1 MNPCRHGIWF
11 APTSL
16 EHACSKNLL
25 EMMAFNP
32 KVENEPQGTAGWEN
46 LSGKGAVKSHK
57 PCYEHLLHSLAGRH
71 CSPENTSSTHVNSW
85 LMQKEMFFVESL
97 SYLLVP
103 IFQPSDG
110 VYLTK
115 VSLLL
120 SWETGKI
127 MSCFW
132 GTIMKAIWWLTFL
145 MWRID
150 FKIVRPITGSC
161 PSASLKANHVSS
173 FLHLSQT

>member
-16 EHACSKNLL
+16 EHACSKNRL

-32 KVENEPQGTAGWEN
+32 KVENEPQGAAGWEKSVWKGGSEVSQALLWASLAF
-46 LSGKGAVKSHK
+46 LSWETLF
-57 PCYEHLLHSLAGRH
+57 PREHLFHPRQLLANAERDVF
-71 CSPENTSSTHVNSW
+71 CWVPVLSPCVHLPTQW
-85 LMQKEMFFVESL
+85 WSL
-97 SYLLVP
+97 S
-103 IFQPSDG
+103 
-110 VYLTK
+110 TK

-132 GTIMKAIWWLTFL
+132 GTIMKAIWWLTFFNVKN
-145 MWRID
+145 R
-150 FKIVRPITGSC
+150 F
-161 PSASLKANHVSS
+161 
-173 FLHLSQT
+173 